1 MLAFV
6 LACSGA
12 WAYETG
18 NSGTDY
24 NDYGVRCWVDRD
36 NNIQYIDVKEAGNL
50 ANFLQNGDFNEYF
63 NNTKDYPSSTVWKKV
78 VFSGAMNES
87 DVAAINTTQNGF
99 TKTVVVNEYYSYE
112 DTYPGAF
119 SSVECIDFT
128 KVTTAI
134 KPFFVWQEWGNA
146 PNALVIWPAATT
158 VTMDDLKTMTGYAI
172 PQYKVCYAYYDD
184 NNKDILKFVV
194 GSGNDKL
201 DISNQTT
208 CLQTLMETEDLT
220 FKALE
225 MTYGWNGTSYV
236 YSNVESNFLSNMGKL
251 PVVSLNLCGC
261 NISSLGKDFS
271 ALNTKTDYIILPC
284 NNSVYTADEDFY
296 TFKWNDNVCVVA
308 SYVSTEAPYGKGGN
322 MDGYNYSVVN
332 DPSPVS
338 SITMTYVHKE
348 DKLAG
353 GAPYL
358 PAVMQ
363 NAEKTVICGVLG
375 SQDIEAIDH
384 MNSSYID
391 LSLASIDASEVDIA
405 SYSNAKTNWLAV
417 PNNTRPEQ
425 IDAIYATQKAA
436 NSNFVGVAGFTTQ
449 ALDATD
455 SYRAVPANTLITY
468 TAQQGAVYNLVYML
482 QESVNNGQYAGN
494 VKNLIMSGHLNAF
507 DICNSSAAQTVTSQC
522 LYSDGHIHNI
532 NDPEITEK
540 SLTQVT
546 VGALNGATIANVDFT
561 NAIFDQPTTS
571 ELTPESCTGYF
582 TAEEKINLVTD
593 MNMVVCGIVPSETLL
608 LPTDPSQV
616 VIPAYFLSKFGDE
629 GGVTSLCIPY
639 NFQYIMD
646 YAFNAC
652 ETHLKHIYTTAD
664 PNATGLIE
672 TEVDHGSYM
681 YYDGLHEEERELS
694 SYTLGS
700 KVKYIAV
707 GAFDTGDTNAM
718 GDVYVLA
725 QTAPTCEPNAFN
737 SVKLMGNNGFKMGHP
752 ISRSSYVNAGWIATL
767 HFPNALSD
775 EVKKGYTDIDREY
788 WYVDETGAVDG
799 EGNLLRWP
807 AHTEFMRSWNQANLG
822 YTWKQWDTSR
832 ELRDGWGTY
841 GQVLVVGKNGD
852 KFVSIP
858 QIETTTTET
867 WVDDGKE
874 YAVVTGNYE
883 DITDQHADCSKCGF
897 SGNIGWHQFLLASP
911 GYFYEVESENY
922 VETPWYSF
930 CIPFDMTLD
939 ELNKYLG
946 VPSTA
951 ASNGGAQPDVRT
963 ISAVKR
969 NTSSRHT
976 DIVISKNLV
985 KNKKHDIVTYG
996 ATDNV
1001 YRAAEYVDITT
1012 KKDGEDVYLKGGY
1025 PYFVKGWVPEGT
1037 DLSKYNNNLGQYVLA
1052 IANFKTEDLGN
1063 VIVIDPEA
1071 TEVSEDNVLRTQ
1083 HYVAGMQNFIA
1094 MPYFNHTVDA
1104 YSTVDQV
1111 YYGERTTLPTGITE
1125 DVPYLY
1131 NFMGNY
1137 EPEDFA
1143 TAEAKEMPQYSY
1155 YMAGQNLDDPTSG
1168 KIYRYKTKKSGYLWK
1183 PYICMIGLNGEGSV
1197 YQKVISE
1204 VVTYHS
1210 AYDKVADDNKWGAK
1224 EFATEGDESQAG
1236 TFSIV
1241 FDEDDI
1247 PGGDVDKIININGV
1261 EMNVTVNAIYN
1272 LNGQYVGNS
1281 LNNLAKGVYVVNG
1294 KKIVVK

>member
-1 MLAFV
+1 MKRKLLTMLVFV
-6 LACSGA
+6 LASTGA
-12 WAYETG
+12 WAYNTNG
-18 NSGTDY
+18 DY
-24 NDYGVRCWVDRD
+24 NSFGVKCWVDGG
-36 NNIQYIDVKEAGNL
+36 NNIQYIDVKTAGNF
-50 ANFLQNGDFNEYF
+50 ATFCQEGDFNTYF
-63 NNTKDYPSSTVWKKV
+63 NQGTTTYDKV
-78 VFSGAMNES
+78 VFSGAMNDADLAEIKTLNYDPS
-87 DVAAINTTQNGF
+87 TWAPVVANF
-99 TKTVVVNEYYSYE
+99 DKVK
-112 DTYPGAF
+112 
-119 SSVECIDFT
+119 CIDFT
-128 KVTTAI
+128 DVTTAI
-134 KPFFVWQEWGNA
+134 KPTFRWAEYQNA
-146 PNALVIWPAATT
+146 PSTLVIWPAATT
-158 VTMDDLKTMTGYAI
+158 VTKDDLKVMTGYAT

-194 GSGNDKL
+194 GSGNEIL

-208 CLQTLMETEDLT
+208 CLQTLMGTEDLT

-225 MTYGWNGTSYV
+225 MTYGWNGTNYI
-236 YSNVESNFLSNMGKL
+236 YSKVNTSNFLSNMGKL
-251 PVVSLNLCGC
+251 PVKSLNLCGC
-261 NISSLGKDFS
+261 NISELGTDFS
-271 ALNTKTDYIILPC
+271 ALNTATDYIILPA
-284 NNSVYTADEDFY
+284 NVNEYAAASDFY
-296 TFKWNDNVCVVA
+296 TFTFNDNVCVVA
-308 SYVSTEAPYGKGGN
+308 AFVSTSAPYGTGGN

-338 SITMTYVHKE
+338 SITLTYVHKE
-348 DKLAG
+348 NTLSG

-358 PAVMQ
+358 PTVMQ

-391 LSLASIDASEVDIA
+391 LSLASVDAAVNIGTAYNNS
-405 SYSNAKTNWLAV
+405 KTNWLAV
-417 PNNTRPEQ
+417 PNNTRKEQ
-425 IDAIYATQKAA
+425 IDNIYATLSAA

-449 ALDATD
+449 ALAAADG
-455 SYRAVPANTLITY
+455 YQAVPANTLITY
-468 TAQQGAVYNLVYML
+468 TARQGAVYNLVYMI
-482 QESVNNGQYAGN
+482 EETNTGNFASGVNN
-494 VKNLIMSGHLNAF
+494 VIMSGHLNAF
-507 DICNSSAAQTVTSQC
+507 DICNSSAVQTTTGQC
-522 LYSDGHIHNI
+522 VYSDGHIYMVGSQ
-532 NDPEITEK
+532 PEGT
-540 SLTQVT
+540 TQQES
-546 VGALNGATIANVDFT
+546 GALNGCTLANVDFT

-571 ELTPESCTGYF
+571 ELTASSCTGYF
-582 TAEEKINLVTD
+582 TADEKKNLVTD

-608 LPTDPSQV
+608 LPTDPSQK
-616 VIPAYFLSKFGDE
+616 VIPAHFMSKAGNTGISD
-629 GGVTSLCIPY
+629 LCIPY

-646 YAFNAC
+646 YAFHDC
-652 ETHLKHIYTTAD
+652 ETYLKHIYTTAD

-672 TEVDHGSYM
+672 SEVDHGSYM
-681 YYDGLHEEERELS
+681 YYDGLHKEERELS

-841 GQVLVVGKNGD
+841 GQILVVGKYSD

-858 QIETTTTET
+858 EIETVTTET

-883 DITDQHADCSKCGF
+883 DKADQHADCSKCGF
-897 SGNIGWHQFLLASP
+897 AGNIGWHQFLLASP

-922 VETPWYSF
+922 VETPWYTF
-930 CIPFDMTLD
+930 CIPFDMTYD
-939 ELNKYLG
+939 ELQKYLG
-946 VPSTA
+946 VPST
-951 ASNGGAQPDVRT
+951 GAMPDVRT
-963 ISAVKR
+963 LRAVKR
-969 NTSSRHT
+969 NTESRHT
-976 DIVISKNLV
+976 DLVISKNLITE
-985 KNKKHDIVTYG
+985 KKDIETYG
-996 ATDNV
+996 ATDNK
-1001 YRAAEYVDITT
+1001 YQEAQYVKISTQ
-1012 KKDGEDVYLKGGY
+1012 KDEDDVYLKGGY

-1052 IANFKTEDLGN
+1052 IANFDTQDLGN
-1063 VIVIDPEA
+1063 VIIIDPSATAVSDDNIVNTKHYEA
-1071 TEVSEDNVLRTQ
+1071 GDR
-1083 HYVAGMQNFIA
+1083 NFIA

-1104 YSTVDQV
+1104 YSEVDKV
-1111 YYGERTTLPTGITE
+1111 FYGERTTLPTGITE

-1143 TAEAKEMPQYSY
+1143 TSEAKEMPQYTY
-1155 YMAGQNLDDPTSG
+1155 YMASG
-1168 KIYRYKTKKSGYLWK
+1168 KIYRYKTKKTGYLWK

-1224 EFATEGDESQAG
+1224 EFAQEGDEASAG
-1236 TFSIV
+1236 TFSII
-1241 FDEDDI
+1241 FDDDDL
-1247 PGGDVDKIININGV
+1247 PGGDVDKIININGQ
-1261 EMNVTVNAIYN
+1261 EMNVKVSAIYN

-1281 LNNLAKGVYVVNG
+1281 LNSLAKGVYVVNG

>member
-1 MLAFV
+1 MKKTLLCLMCLMAMLGVKASSYSDATIV
-6 LACSGA
+6 LSNGETSSGK
-12 WAYETG
+12 
-18 NSGTDY
+18 
-24 NDYGVRCWVDRD
+24 NDV
-36 NNIQYIDVKEAGNL
+36 QYVQLQQAGAL
-50 ANFLQNGDFNEYF
+50 ANFINNNSEYQYF
-63 NNTKDYPSSTVWKKV
+63 GTTNYRNKV
-78 VFSGAMNES
+78 VFSGPMN
-87 DVAAINTTQNGF
+87 DDDINAIKNHANDGHWNNFATF
-99 TKTVVVNEYYSYE
+99 
-112 DTYPGAF
+112 
-119 SSVECIDFT
+119 DFT
-128 KVTTAI
+128 NVI
-134 KPFFVWQEWGNA
+134 SQVKPILPFANK
-146 PNALVIWPAATT
+146 LVIWPYVVEPTSA
-158 VTMDDLKTMTGYAI
+158 DLYLQSSTIWNNGAF
-172 PQYKVCYAYYDD
+172 YAYYTDKNKNVLNTMCAYNQSGGFSNAISELATMKGNVLD
-184 NNKDILKFVV
+184 FDGFNFTYTIYENGRVDYYPGFNSNFYSVMNTFPVKSVGLWGFNISDLGNNLTGLNDATQYIVMPCNVNDYNQGAEDFAKF
-194 GSGNDKL
+194 
-201 DISNQTT
+201 
-208 CLQTLMETEDLT
+208 T
-220 FKALE
+220 FD
-225 MTYGWNGTSYV
+225 
-236 YSNVESNFLSNMGKL
+236 SNV
-251 PVVSLNLCGC
+251 
-261 NISSLGKDFS
+261 
-271 ALNTKTDYIILPC
+271 A
-284 NNSVYTADEDFY
+284 
-296 TFKWNDNVCVVA
+296 VVA
-308 SYVSTEAPYGKGGN
+308 GFVNTDGPFGKGGS
-322 MDGYNYSVVN
+322 MGGSNYTLTKDKS
-332 DPSPVS
+332 VS
-338 SITMTYVHKE
+338 SMTLTYIKKAG
-348 DKLAG
+348 KLQD
-353 GAPYL
+353 GAAYL
-358 PAVMQ
+358 PGIMQ
-363 NAEKTVICGVLG
+363 TAEKMVICGDANSDDL
-375 SQDIEAIDH
+375 QAINH
-384 MNSSYID
+384 ITSKFVD
-391 LSLASIDASEVDIA
+391 LSKANFVNGVNIRN
-405 SYSNAKTNWLAV
+405 YSNTTTEHIAL
-417 PNNTRPEQ
+417 PNNSTKEDV
-425 IDAIYATQKAA
+425 DAVYQNLHA
-436 NSNFVGVAGFTTQ
+436 NGSLKSVVAFTTQ
-449 ALDATD
+449 TLEATETTQ
-455 SYRAVPANTLITY
+455 AVPANTLITY
-468 TAQQGAVYNLVYML
+468 TSEQGQVYNLVYMI
-482 QESVNNGQYAGN
+482 EEANTGQFASG
-494 VKNLIMSGHLNAF
+494 VKNVIMSGHLNAF
-507 DICNSSAAQTVTSQC
+507 DICNSSAAQTTTGQC
-522 LYSDGHIHNI
+522 VYSDGHIYMVGSQ
-532 NDPEITEK
+532 PEGTTQ
-540 SLTQVT
+540 LTS
-546 VGALNGATIANVDFT
+546 GALNGCTLANVDFT
-561 NAIFDQPTTS
+561 HAIFDQPTTA
-571 ELTPESCTGYF
+571 ELTTESCTGYF
-582 TAEEKINLVTD
+582 TADEKKNLVTD

-608 LPTDPSQV
+608 LPTDPSQK
-616 VIPAYFLSKFGDE
+616 VIPAHFMSKAGNTGISD
-629 GGVTSLCIPY
+629 LCIPY

-646 YAFNAC
+646 YAFHDC
-652 ETHLKHIYTTAD
+652 ETYLKHIYTTAD
-664 PNATGLIE
+664 PDATGLIE
-672 TEVDHGSYM
+672 SEVDHGSYM

-985 KNKKHDIVTYG
+985 KNEKHDIVTYG

-1001 YRAAEYVDITT
+1001 YRAAEYVGFTT
-1012 KKDGEDVYLKGGY
+1012 WKDDVPVYLKGGY

-1083 HYVAGMQNFIA
+1083 HYEAGMQNFIA

-1155 YMAGQNLDDPTSG
+1155 YMASG
-1168 KIYRYKTKKSGYLWK
+1168 SIYRYKTKKTGYLWK